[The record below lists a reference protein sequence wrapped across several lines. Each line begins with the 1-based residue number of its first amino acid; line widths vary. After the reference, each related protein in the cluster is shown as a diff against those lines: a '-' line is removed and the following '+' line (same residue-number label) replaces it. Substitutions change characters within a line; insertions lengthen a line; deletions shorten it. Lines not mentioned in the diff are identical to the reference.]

1 MLSKIRPIDQWHRID
16 TPETDASKYNQMI
29 FGKRVKEIQWRNDLM
44 PKQLGTG
51 ACVKSL
57 QSCLTLCDP
66 MDCSLPGSSVL
77 GFSRQAYWSGLPGT
91 PSGDLPDPGIEPVS
105 LMSPSLAGGFFTTSA
120 TYEAQILTCLS
131 LKKKKKRI

>member
-1 MLSKIRPIDQWHRID
+1 MTQNRHTRYRCKRIQSNDFWKKSKGISTEKWF
-16 TPETDASKYNQMI
+16 DAQT
-29 FGKRVKEIQWRNDLM
+29 
-44 PKQLGTG
+44 TG
-51 ACVKSL
+51 YWCACVKLL

-131 LKKKKKRI
+131 LKKKKKESS

>member
-1 MLSKIRPIDQWHRID
+1 
-16 TPETDASKYNQMI
+16 MI

-131 LKKKKKRI
+131 LKKKKRI